1 MTYPS
6 EHFLRRLEEEEKLKC
21 LEAYQRSLAEDGLM
35 PPTHTLWLRR
45 FKGCLECIGGVLL
58 GMIVAAFALLC
69 SFVFFNGILH
79 IGT

>member
-1 MTYPS
+1 MPYLS
-6 EHFLRRLEEEEKLKC
+6 EHFLRRLEEEEKLR
-21 LEAYQRSLAEDGLM
+21 LMEAYQRALAEESLI

-45 FKGCLECIGGVLL
+45 FKMCLEYTGGILL
-58 GMIVAAFALLC
+58 GMIAAAFALLF